1 MNNENIDKNFEGKY
15 RIIKKKLQE
24 LEGRYTRETILTFS
38 LLCLFITSTVI
49 IFILAVS
56 NRALIRHNKE
66 LTKEN
71 IELSAELDIFFD
83 TALHFA
89 DVSVKMDENNAE
101 LKGMLE
107 QAEKDME
114 EYRNREELYDKYK
127 FALVDPTGKKTD
139 LTYAQIE
146 SLQEYCETKG
156 YTNEMVDL
164 VLAIAMK
171 ESTCH
176 EKAMNPDSGASGY
189 GQFLDSTAK
198 FVYTKI
204 QGHETYTHDDS
215 LNGEKSLKMICDY
228 MAYLYGYHDNSME
241 KAMISYRG
249 CYDEPYM
256 VKIDSYLAKNGLSL
270 ETIKIIK

>member
-38 LLCLFITSTVI
+38 LLCLFITSTLIIVLLVI
-49 IFILAVS
+49 S
-56 NRALIRHNKE
+56 NRALV
-66 LTKEN
+66 KEN
-71 IELSAELDIFFD
+71 KTLLAQNTELSDEISVYLD
-83 TALHFA
+83 TSVCFA
-89 DVSVKMDENNAE
+89 DMALKMDENNAE

-107 QAEKDME
+107 QASKDME
-114 EYRNREELYDKYK
+114 IYRTREDLLNKYEYALYE
-127 FALVDPTGKKTD
+127 PNKKRTD
-139 LTYAQIE
+139 LTYEQLQ
-146 SLQEYCETKG
+146 SLQEYCEEKG
-156 YTNEMVDL
+156 YTTEMVDL

-198 FVYTKI
+198 FVYTKL
-204 QGHETYTHDDS
+204 QGHDTFTHEDS
-215 LNGEKSLKMICDY
+215 LDGEKSLKMIADY
-228 MAYLYGYHDNSME
+228 MAYLFTYHGNSME
-241 KAMISYRG
+241 RAMVSYRG

-256 VKIDSYLAKNGLSL
+256 AKIDSYLAKKGLSL
-270 ETIKIIK
+270 NTIKIIK